1 MTEWVEI
8 WSIQYRLQLA
18 EQLIA
23 AANRALEEAVSER
36 ITPAT
41 WRALTDSQ
49 HLELMAMCCRGC
61 GALEPPRCYCQRDE

>member
-1 MTEWVEI
+1 MSTWVEFRNLRH
-8 WSIQYRLQLA
+8 RLQLA

-41 WRALTDSQ
+41 WRALTDDQ
-49 HLELMAMCCRGC
+49 RLELMALCCHGC